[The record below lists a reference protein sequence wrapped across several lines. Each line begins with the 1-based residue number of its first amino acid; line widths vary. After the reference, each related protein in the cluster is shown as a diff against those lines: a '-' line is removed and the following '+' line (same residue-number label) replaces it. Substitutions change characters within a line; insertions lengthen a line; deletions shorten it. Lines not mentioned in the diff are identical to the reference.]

1 MKNAFSTVSK
11 PFLAILAS
19 VALCFFLL
27 TVSGYDAVKAFGAL
41 FEASFH
47 NARGF
52 GNMLNKACPLLFAG
66 IAVAFSFR
74 GSVFNLGAE
83 GQFMLGAIASTWV
96 GTTFIHLP
104 GSLLIPFMILSGA
117 LAGAIWGFFPGYF
130 KAKQDVPEVITT
142 IMFNYIALHL
152 AGYLVRYPMRD
163 LTQFDPQSASIAQ
176 QANLSYL
183 IEGTKL
189 HAGFF
194 IGCMIAL
201 IIGIVLFKTYF
212 GYEVRAVGNNAIA
225 AKYGGIKV
233 GPTIIA
239 TMLLSGA
246 IAGIGGAVEVSGNAH
261 YLYGTI
267 SAGYGYTAIAVS
279 ILANNNPI
287 GIIATSML
295 FGFLSAG
302 STAMQRAV
310 DVSAS
315 FVYIFQGII
324 IIFVAIAA
332 ASISPKRRYL
342 KKKER

>member
-1 MKNAFSTVSK
+1 MKNTLSMLAK

-19 VALCFFLL
+19 VALCFLLL
-27 TVSGYDAVKAFGAL
+27 TVSGYDAIEAFRAL
-41 FEASFH
+41 YEASFYS
-47 NARGF
+47 ARGV
-52 GNMLNKACPLLFAG
+52 GNLLNKACPLLFAG

-104 GSLLIPFMILSGA
+104 GLLLIPLMILSGA

-130 KAKQDVPEVITT
+130 KARHEVPEVITT

-163 LTQFDPQSASIAQ
+163 FTQLEPQTASIAK
-176 QANLSYL
+176 QAYFSYFL
-183 IEGTKL
+183 EGTKL

-194 IGCMIAL
+194 IGCVIA
-201 IIGIVLFKTYF
+201 IVIGILLFKTYL

-233 GPTIIA
+233 GPTITA
-239 TMLLSGA
+239 AMLLSGA
-246 IAGIGGAVEVSGNAH
+246 IAGIGGAVEVCGNSH
-261 YLYGTI
+261 YLYEAI
-267 SAGYGYTAIAVS
+267 SAGHGYTAIAVS
-279 ILANNNPI
+279 ILAGNNPFGVI
-287 GIIATSML
+287 VTSLL

-315 FVYIFQGII
+315 FVNIFQGII

-332 ASISPKRRYL
+332 ASLSPKKRYL